1 MAACCDFAFMLSR
14 LLFQHYPLPPTLDD
28 VRQAAQT
35 PEAPDTFLTDILGL
49 DSASVQLLQTLLDG
63 CTCKGELEAVC
74 AAQSSAGDVEMEA
87 PLRQLLTKLMPRLA
101 ADDAHAERAFKEATE
116 VFDNLVSRHARGSLA
131 LALALSLSLAHSAA
145 LDVSPSPCVPS
156 ISVWRGRWRAAS
168 GAVACA
174 RTARSSS
181 HVGGVVRNYQ
191 AHLPTVRDGGG
202 ARVCADLKV
211 QRQG

>member
-1 MAACCDFAFMLSR
+1 MAACCDFAFVLSR

-101 ADDAHAERAFKEATE
+101 ADDAQAERAFKEATE
-116 VFDNLVSRHARGSLA
+116 VFDNLVSRHARSSLA
-131 LALALSLSLAHSAA
+131 LALALSLSRSLCGSRRVAFSLCAFDLSLARSVASGQWSCGVCPNGA
-145 LDVSPSPCVPS
+145 FQQPRGRRGPQLPSSPSD
-156 ISVWRGRWRAAS
+156 
-168 GAVACA
+168 CA
-174 RTARSSS
+174 RRWWSSR
-181 HVGGVVRNYQ
+181 VR
-191 AHLPTVRDGGG
+191 
-202 ARVCADLKV
+202 
-211 QRQG
+211 